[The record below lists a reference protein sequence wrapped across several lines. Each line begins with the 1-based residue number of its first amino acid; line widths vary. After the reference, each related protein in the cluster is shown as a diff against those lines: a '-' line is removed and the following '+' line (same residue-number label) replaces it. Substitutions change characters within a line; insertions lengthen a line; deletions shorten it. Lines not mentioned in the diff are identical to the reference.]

1 MAKIDDNL
9 NITINIRWLV
19 QIIVL
24 IGIIVGTWYQA
35 QMKMA
40 ENHRHI
46 KLLQEQMSDVQS
58 RIGGM
63 EREKVEDL
71 EEEKVI
77 ELYEKAGTFSQT
89 SMKQVILA
97 IVTQMGKVIGPKIK
111 TWSKKS
117 RFHHVLIIL

>member
-19 QIIVL
+19 QIL
-24 IGIIVGTWYQA
+24 ILVALIVGTWYQA

-46 KLLQEQMSDVQS
+46 MLLEEQMSDVQS

-63 EREKVEDL
+63 EKEKVEDL
-71 EEEKVI
+71 EEENKSLLERI
-77 ELYEKAGTFSQT
+77 NIF
-89 SMKQVILA
+89 
-97 IVTQMGKVIGPKIK
+97 
-111 TWSKKS
+111 KKDE
-117 RFHHVLIIL
+117 

>member
-19 QIIVL
+19 QIVVIVAL
-24 IGIIVGTWYQA
+24 IVGTWYQA

-46 KLLQEQMSDVQS
+46 MLLEEQMSDVQS

-63 EREKVEDL
+63 EKEKVEDL
-71 EEEKVI
+71 EEEN
-77 ELYEKAGTFSQT
+77 
-89 SMKQVILA
+89 
-97 IVTQMGKVIGPKIK
+97 
-111 TWSKKS
+111 KS
-117 RFHHVLIIL
+117 LLERINIFKNDE

>member
-24 IGIIVGTWYQA
+24 ISIIVGTWYQA

-46 KLLQEQMSDVQS
+46 MLLEEQMSDVQS

-71 EEEKVI
+71 EEENKS
-77 ELYEKAGTFSQT
+77 LLEKINIF
-89 SMKQVILA
+89 
-97 IVTQMGKVIGPKIK
+97 
-111 TWSKKS
+111 KKDE
-117 RFHHVLIIL
+117 

>member
-19 QIIVL
+19 QIVVIVAL
-24 IGIIVGTWYQA
+24 IVGTWYQA

-46 KLLQEQMSDVQS
+46 MLLEKQMSDVQS

-63 EREKVEDL
+63 EKEKVEDL
-71 EEEKVI
+71 EEENKSLLQRI
-77 ELYEKAGTFSQT
+77 NIF
-89 SMKQVILA
+89 
-97 IVTQMGKVIGPKIK
+97 
-111 TWSKKS
+111 KKDE
-117 RFHHVLIIL
+117 

>member
-19 QIIVL
+19 QIIVIVAL
-24 IGIIVGTWYQA
+24 IVGTWYQA

-46 KLLQEQMSDVQS
+46 QLLEDQMADVQS

-71 EEEKVI
+71 VEENKSLLERI
-77 ELYEKAGTFSQT
+77 NIF
-89 SMKQVILA
+89 
-97 IVTQMGKVIGPKIK
+97 
-111 TWSKKS
+111 KKDE
-117 RFHHVLIIL
+117 